1 MKIQYKLFLVC
12 ALGLLIMFVPGQHKV
27 FAADNNND
35 IEKKITFPVQELGG
49 CTSKQACRTYCEDVA
64 HIDACLTFAEKQ
76 GLMSGEEIAQART
89 FAKKFKGN
97 LVLPGGTKTPGEAK
111 KYCQNP
117 DHADE
122 CLTFAQKN
130 GFIKSDEAKNIKK
143 FLDLQK
149 SGLTPG
155 GCKDK
160 DSCEKF
166 CQADANRD
174 ICLKFA
180 EDNGL
185 MSADESR
192 MAHEFKDLGGPGGC
206 KTKDVCEKFCN
217 DPANQQTCLKF
228 AEEHGFIKKEDSQ
241 KIKDGMGRLRS
252 TIGEHPEF
260 QTCLLKSLD
269 QATLDKIQQNQLVP
283 TQSVA
288 GVIKACGDKF
298 KDEIKLQNKNTL
310 DGSPPELK
318 DCLQAQ
324 VGNQNLDAMKKGGVL
339 DPAIADKAR
348 SCFSQ
353 FGNKD
358 DGHRNQG
365 EHHDGQPTP
374 RPGITG
380 LPEDLKKCI
389 LAKTGKTDLTGMS
402 MEDLKAAVMLCA
414 KEIPNTKSKGENFN
428 QNMSDPKFHK
438 FEDHSSD
445 KAVPVSP
452 QQTPNFR
459 KLENHDHEM
468 PNPGMTAPKPPMSM
482 PMPMP

>member
-1 MKIQYKLFLVC
+1 MSRAKTRCPTNCRQLIRWPKPKLTHLNNMKIQYKLFLVC

-122 CLTFAQKN
+122 
-130 GFIKSDEAKNIKK
+130 
-143 FLDLQK
+143 
-149 SGLTPG
+149 GLTPG

-241 KIKDGMGRLRS
+241 KIKDGMGRMRS
-252 TIGEHPEF
+252 MIGEHPE
-260 QTCLLKSLD
+260 
-269 QATLDKIQQNQLVP
+269 
-283 TQSVA
+283 
-288 GVIKACGDKF
+288 
-298 KDEIKLQNKNTL
+298 
-310 DGSPPELK
+310 
-318 DCLQAQ
+318 
-324 VGNQNLDAMKKGGVL
+324 
-339 DPAIADKAR
+339 
-348 SCFSQ
+348 
-353 FGNKD
+353 
-358 DGHRNQG
+358 
-365 EHHDGQPTP
+365 
-374 RPGITG
+374 
-380 LPEDLKKCI
+380 
-389 LAKTGKTDLTGMS
+389 
-402 MEDLKAAVMLCA
+402 
-414 KEIPNTKSKGENFN
+414 
-428 QNMSDPKFHK
+428 
-438 FEDHSSD
+438 
-445 KAVPVSP
+445 
-452 QQTPNFR
+452 
-459 KLENHDHEM
+459 
-468 PNPGMTAPKPPMSM
+468 
-482 PMPMP
+482 